1 MSLLRPRAGLVCA
14 HHGRCDCLSSV
25 AGVAL
30 QDDELWLADVLNE
43 PTAPLPHA
51 VTGAYSVQAS
61 LQSRDEDEYGGTY
74 AHDATG
80 NYGGGHRDRG
90 ESSVCQPTNDGARAA
105 HELLAS
111 LHGIAALDRGGGG
124 VGGRSCIA
132 RNRASSHAESPRC
145 RARLR
150 IKSVCVR
157 SLAHGRCGLQP
168 PAPMVL
174 ICG

>member
-1 MSLLRPRAGLVCA
+1 
-14 HHGRCDCLSSV
+14 V

-80 NYGGGHRDRG
+80 NYSGGHRDSRG

-111 LHGIAALDRGGGG
+111 LHGIAALNRGGGG

-157 SLAHGRCGLQP
+157 PLAHGRCGLQP

-174 ICG
+174 IRE